1 MSTEKQNQYLD
12 FLIDPSFQGVNTCS
26 VVLFENKGNR
36 KLHPGYY
43 LPKVEIAAIK
53 DYDIM
58 IDDFFFLISQIKV
71 MWEHMITFEKLHQVK
86 EMITQ
91 LVVY

>member
-1 MSTEKQNQYLD
+1 MSPEKQNQYLD
-12 FLIDPSFQGVNTCS
+12 FLIDPSFQGVNTLS
-26 VVLFENKGNR
+26 VLLFENKGNR

-43 LPKVEIAAIK
+43 LPKVEIVAIK

-58 IDDFFFLISQIKV
+58 IDDFFVLISQIKV
-71 MWEHMITFEKLHQVK
+71 MWERMVTFEKLQQVK
-86 EMITQ
+86 EMIAQ